1 MKSIILKEIIMGL
14 YSGANP
20 SIKFGFVWRQF
31 KYPVLGIAVLII
43 AFALLL
49 LVVLPALQPKP
60 LDAFLQPNPLDLT
73 KELVGVSYLTVVLN
87 NTTGATAKNVVVE
100 VSTEASDAI
109 TIFPASKAIETL
121 GKGESR
127 ALSNAF
133 VISPNPAKKALS
145 GTYIITVKTKI
156 NELSVEKQVALELK
170 AV

>member
-1 MKSIILKEIIMGL
+1 MGL
-14 YSGANP
+14 YDSKAVGAGF
-20 SIKFGFVWRQF
+20 KFGFVWKQF
-31 KYPVLGIAVLII
+31 KYPVLGISVLII
-43 AFALLL
+43 AFALLF

-73 KELVGVSYLTVVLN
+73 KGQNSFLTVAVN

-109 TIFPASKAIETL
+109 TIYPASKAIETL
-121 GKGESR
+121 GKGEMR
-127 ALSNAF
+127 KLEDAF
-133 VISPNPAKKALS
+133 VISPNPEKKAVS
-145 GTYIITVKTKI
+145 GTYIITVKTKV